1 MNAEIQAL
9 ESNHTWVLTEL
20 PLNKSSIGCR
30 WVYKIKH
37 RADGSIERY
46 KARLV
51 AKGYTQIEVQDY
63 LDTFSPVA
71 KLTTVR
77 LLLALAA
84 TQQWHLR
91 QLEVNNAFLHGD
103 LHEETYMILPRGM
116 YQDKQGMV
124 CKLQKSL
131 YGLKQANDIVLTGN
145 DLTEIKTITNLLDL
159 AFKIKDLGD
168 LMFFLGFEVS
178 RTKAGIKY
186 ALDILRDTRMI
197 GSKPVSTPNDYTTK
211 LHQHSGSPLCDSDAS
226 SYRRLIG
233 RLIYLT
239 NTRPDITYAV
249 QNLSQFVARPTTAHQ
264 QAASRILRYI
274 KSSPGA
280 GLIFPAS
287 NTLQLKA
294 FSDSDWAG
302 CLDTR
307 RSIDKIKY
315 ISEIRKTNT
324 KNFKFLNYPI

>member
-131 YGLKQANDIVLTGN
+131 YGLKQASRQWHARLSTFLSSHGYTQCDTDYSLFLKHHQQSFTVILVYVDDIVLTGN

-178 RTKAGIKY
+178 RTKAGINFCQKE
-186 ALDILRDTRMI
+186 I
-197 GSKPVSTPNDYTTK
+197 
-211 LHQHSGSPLCDSDAS
+211 C
-226 SYRRLIG
+226 
-233 RLIYLT
+233 
-239 NTRPDITYAV
+239 
-249 QNLSQFVARPTTAHQ
+249 F
-264 QAASRILRYI
+264 RYP
-274 KSSPGA
+274 S
-280 GLIFPAS
+280 
-287 NTLQLKA
+287 
-294 FSDSDWAG
+294 
-302 CLDTR
+302 
-307 RSIDKIKY
+307 
-315 ISEIRKTNT
+315 
-324 KNFKFLNYPI
+324 